1 MSLTGPMFMPYTPPQ
16 SPQPVHRWLNRS
28 TLALRSPEDS
38 GESDV
43 ESDALPHH
51 PRAHPRAR
59 PRARP
64 RAHTEPSM
72 SHDVDME
79 TDEETVSDCQE
90 RSAFLGLPK
99 EIIDKVLTSF
109 GDHDNVS
116 LARIAMTCQEMRAHI
131 YLNPDQYLWRDIFLQ
146 NYDDPRTAAAPW
158 ETAHTEDIDWRQKV
172 KDREF
177 VFRVLDLWHEDQ
189 WDEAIKYIDLIC
201 DTLLD
206 MYLDLPHI
214 EEDEYPEES
223 QTSYHPRASKN
234 TPILSYLCSSPLFI
248 HIYRKHRLCPQSPN
262 HPRLR
267 PLAGAR
273 QIPQWSVRR
282 QIKIQTNPKLAR
294 LHTLLPPHFDEN
306 DEADREWRG
315 FMRELVYSIKGFSE
329 ANDYGPFHTDG
340 TVDWVICDAVGSV
353 MMSNADE
360 VMNSPEISE
369 HWRDSIVPRSY
380 GVEPTRGWGFSHVER
395 PLHLPSNQIWDW
407 AGVEGTWEGS
417 YAFIDYTDWISLN
430 EPQLILQRGRVAQ
443 LDLTRYHEAV
453 GDLMRLRLVL
463 DDPTDPCSPTHHL
476 PPIKSNL
483 PTSTALPPIRF
494 VGASLSS
501 NDVEHPSPPLG
512 FVRGTV
518 QLTADNPPQVRWTLV
533 IRYGGAD
540 RWMLEAVQMGGRGS
554 KRGFF
559 GIWTDAAKEAHTP
572 NGPFWYW
579 KS

>member
-1 MSLTGPMFMPYTPPQ
+1 MSLAAPIFMPYTPPQ
-16 SPQPVHRWLNRS
+16 SPQPAYRWLKRS
-28 TLALRSPEDS
+28 TLAPHSPEDS
-38 GESDV
+38 GESDA
-43 ESDALPHH
+43 EADTLPHH
-51 PRAHPRAR
+51 PRAHTKP
-59 PRARP
+59 PM
-64 RAHTEPSM
+64 T
-72 SHDVDME
+72 HDVDME
-79 TDEETVSDCQE
+79 TDEESEPGCQE
-90 RSAFLGLPK
+90 RSAFLRLPI

-109 GDHDNVS
+109 GDHDNIS
-116 LARIAMTCQEMRAHI
+116 LARFAMTCQELRAHI
-131 YLNPDQYLWRDIFLQ
+131 YLDPDQSLWRDIFLQ
-146 NYDDPRTAAAPW
+146 NYDDPRKAAAPW
-158 ETAHTEDIDWRQKV
+158 ENAHTEDIDWRQKV

-177 VFRVLDLWHEDQ
+177 VFRVLDLWQEEK
-189 WDEAIKYIDLIC
+189 WDEAIRHLDLIC

-206 MYLDLPHI
+206 MYLDLPSTA
-214 EEDEYPEES
+214 EDECQHHQDSPRPYR
-223 QTSYHPRASKN
+223 PRASKN
-234 TPILSYLCSSPLFI
+234 TPILTYLCSSPLFI
-248 HIYRKHRLCPQSPN
+248 HLYRNHRLCPQSPG

-282 QIKIQTNPKLAR
+282 QIRTHTNPKLAR

-329 ANDYGPFHTDG
+329 ANDHGPFHADG

-360 VMNSPEISE
+360 VMDNPEISE

-395 PLHLPSNQIWDW
+395 PLELPSTQVWDW

-463 DDPTDPCSPTHHL
+463 DDPTDPNSPTHHL
-476 PPIKSNL
+476 PHIVSNL
-483 PTSTALPPIRF
+483 PVSNALPPIRF

-518 QLTADNPPQVRWTLV
+518 QLTTDNPPQVRWTLV

-540 RWMLEAVQMGGRGS
+540 RWTLEAVQMGGRGS

-572 NGPFWYW
+572 NGPLWYW